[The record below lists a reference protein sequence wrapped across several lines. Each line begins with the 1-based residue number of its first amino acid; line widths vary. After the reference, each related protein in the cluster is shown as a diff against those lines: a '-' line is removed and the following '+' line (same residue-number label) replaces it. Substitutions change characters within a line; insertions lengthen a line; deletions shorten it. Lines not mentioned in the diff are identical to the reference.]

1 MNISTVS
8 KNTEPKSIESE
19 SIEPESI
26 VTFREPASTDGYAL
40 NQLIESCKPLDT
52 NSVYCNLLQC
62 SHFSSTGCA
71 AEMDGQLVGFVSAY
85 RLPQDQQT
93 LFVWQVAVAEAA
105 RGQGLAARMIESIL
119 ERAAGQDIRYIE
131 ATITPDNGASWG
143 LFESLARKFNT
154 SLRRAP
160 MFDRERHFAGQHDS
174 EESVRVGPID

>member
-1 MNISTVS
+1 MNISTANKKS
-8 KNTEPKSIESE
+8 EPEPS
-19 SIEPESI
+19 EPESI
-26 VTFREPASTDGYAL
+26 VRFRQPDSVDGYAL
-40 NQLIESCKPLDT
+40 NQLIERCKPLDT

-62 SHFSSTGCA
+62 THFSATGCA

-93 LFVWQVAVAEAA
+93 LFVWQVAVAETA

-119 ERAAGQDIRYIE
+119 ERVECKDIRYIE